1 MWLSSYAPNF
11 MDKIRRMRWL
21 KCQGIKMG
29 NPPCNI
35 WHLMRSMWR
44 IGIKWPCLSPKL
56 MHAYSNRA
64 LKNCTSTTMAPACGI
79 NRSVLRLMLVISDI
93 EVRLG
98 KREKCLG
105 VHLEDYLFSSLPN
118 ASIVSDTPETSGN
131 HHYTPHGLGSTMDH
145 CHCCNN
151 NCVLFEFER
160 LRTGLWQCEKDV
172 ADAHCN
178 VTYSALQWARL
189 KEGFEKQNL

>member
-1 MWLSSYAPNF
+1 MGEFNGQTVPNLCDSSYAPNF

-93 EVRLG
+93 DVRLG

-118 ASIVSDTPETSGN
+118 ASIVSDSPRPLATTIIP
-131 HHYTPHGLGSTMDH
+131 
-145 CHCCNN
+145 
-151 NCVLFEFER
+151 
-160 LRTGLWQCEKDV
+160 RTDWEALWIIAIV
-172 ADAHCN
+172 
-178 VTYSALQWARL
+178 VTIIVFSLSL
-189 KEGFEKQNL
+189 KG